1 VETGNTIRLRLTLHY
16 DGSDFHGWQIQ
27 PGQRT
32 VQGELQAALSRL
44 ADRPRNVVGSG
55 RTDTGVHA
63 TGQVASVDM
72 SSSWT
77 PADLLRSL
85 NAVLPSDIWVQSVR
99 RAAPGFHPRYD
110 AVARTYTYRIGT
122 GPEAAS
128 PFHAPWCWA
137 LPCTLDRRL
146 LDLGARALVG
156 KHSFRA
162 FAKSGQPE
170 RGDLCSVSAAGW
182 SEWSLGFRFDITADR
197 YLHRMVRY
205 LVGTLVDVARL
216 RRPLD
221 DVAELLELDRSL
233 ECSPPAPPQGLFL
246 ARVEYPNDAAG
257 AHDSQPSER
266 RTAPA

>member
-1 VETGNTIRLRLTLHY
+1 METGNTIRLQLTLHY

-44 ADRPRNVVGSG
+44 ANRPRRVVGSG

-72 SSSWT
+72 PSTWT
-77 PADLLRSL
+77 PGALQRSL
-85 NAVLPSDIWVQSVR
+85 NAVLPQDIWVEWVR

-110 AVARTYTYRIGT
+110 ALARTYTYRIGT
-122 GPEAAS
+122 APEAAS
-128 PFHAPWCWA
+128 PFHAPQCWV
-137 LPCTLDRRL
+137 LPCPLDRDL
-146 LDLGARALVG
+146 LDRGAQALIG
-156 KHSFRA
+156 EHSFHA

-170 RGDLCSVSAAGW
+170 RGDRCVVSVAAW
-182 SEWSLGFRFDITADR
+182 SEWSLGLRFDITADR

-205 LVGTLVDVARL
+205 LVGTLVAVGRSRRPVEDVAG
-216 RRPLD
+216 
-221 DVAELLELDRSL
+221 LLEPGTTL